1 MRPRRSS
8 KNTRQSPSRSRQ
20 PGIRIGK
27 GVPGTFAGDF
37 QQAVTTKLT
46 ALYGKDFAAKYDTN
60 ASVSRLDTG
69 KLTALIE
76 ADSVD
81 AAIVFA
87 AEIGHDSLRI
97 VTTPSN
103 PR

>member
-1 MRPRRSS
+1 
-8 KNTRQSPSRSRQ
+8 
-20 PGIRIGK
+20 
-27 GVPGTFAGDF
+27 VPGTFAGDF